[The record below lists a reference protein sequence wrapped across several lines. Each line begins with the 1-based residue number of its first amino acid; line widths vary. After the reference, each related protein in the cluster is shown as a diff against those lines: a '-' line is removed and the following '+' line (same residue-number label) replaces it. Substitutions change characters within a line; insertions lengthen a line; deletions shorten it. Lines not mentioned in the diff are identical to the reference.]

1 MKNPISVLVLE
12 QSQVFSRYLAL
23 LLQSMGLKSLCVR
36 EPEAAKT
43 VLSRN
48 FSDVLIVGD
57 GNGSQQTHAIVQDLS
72 NCITDNSIP
81 IIVVSSCAD
90 QDAQK
95 ECFEAGCHAYLTKPI
110 QPKLLHDALY
120 NKVFPFKERRK
131 SLRSKVDLKAE
142 FSVDKQQSETLDLVS
157 LSKNGCLISSQRIVT
172 TGTKVKLILS
182 LAKLQIPVS
191 GTVLYTL
198 TRKKGSDYISLGVLF
213 HNVNQIHADMIEQYL
228 EMILDQ
234 ENLLSKA
241 SKGIDSTLV

>member
-1 MKNPISVLVLE
+1 MKSPISVLIVD
-12 QSQVFSRYLAL
+12 QSEVFTRYLTL
-23 LLQSMGLKSLCVR
+23 LLQKMGLKSLSVR
-36 EPEAAKT
+36 EPEAAKS
-43 VLSRN
+43 VLSRG
-48 FSDVLIVGD
+48 FSDVLIIGD
-57 GNGSQQTHAIVQDLS
+57 LKSPEHPHVIVKDLA
-72 NCITDNSIP
+72 NCIVDNSIP
-81 IIVVSSCAD
+81 IIVISFRPDLDEKKACYD
-90 QDAQK
+90 
-95 ECFEAGCHAYLTKPI
+95 AGCHAYLTKPI

-157 LSKNGCLISSQRIVT
+157 LSKKGCLISSPRSLT

-198 TRKKGSDYISLGVLF
+198 TSKKEADDVSLGVLF

-241 SKGIDSTLV
+241 SKGIDSTLG

>member
-43 VLSRN
+43 VLSRG
-48 FSDVLIVGD
+48 FSDVLILGD
-57 GNGSQQTHAIVQDLS
+57 LNGSKQTHATVQDLS

-81 IIVVSSCAD
+81 IIVVSSCSE
-90 QDAQK
+90 QDVQK

-120 NKVFPFKERRK
+120 SKVLPHKERRM
-131 SLRSKVDLKAE
+131 SLRSKVNVRAE
-142 FSVDKQQSETLDLVS
+142 FSVEKQQSETLDLVS
-157 LSKNGCLISSQRIVT
+157 LSKNGCLVSSSRIVT
-172 TGTKVKLILS
+172 TGTNVSMTLF
-182 LAKLQIPVS
+182 LADQKIPLA

-198 TRKKGSDYISLGVLF
+198 TNKGESGHVSLGVLF
-213 HNVNQIHADMIEQYL
+213 HNIKDIYAGMIEQYL
-228 EMILDQ
+228 ETILAQD
-234 ENLLSKA
+234 NLLKKVSK
-241 SKGIDSTLV
+241 